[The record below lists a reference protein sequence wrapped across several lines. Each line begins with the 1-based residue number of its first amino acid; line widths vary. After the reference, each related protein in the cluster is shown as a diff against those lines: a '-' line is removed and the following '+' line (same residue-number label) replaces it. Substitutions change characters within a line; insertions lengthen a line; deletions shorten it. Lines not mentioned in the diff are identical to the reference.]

1 MATAKLALTDL
12 SFVDVATRTDA
23 PSKIW
28 QKIAARRGQAL
39 RIGIGAALLAAGA
52 TLYAPDILYTT
63 SSEAVINARTI
74 TVAAPI
80 DGRVTAAPPAEGTS
94 VAAGASLLR
103 IDNPVVDRSRLGELE
118 ATRTRTQAEL
128 DGNKQ
133 LIETLQ
139 QQIAALDAQAAAYR
153 DAATNR
159 LDLAAREAQA
169 DLTAAQAAATEADRM
184 LSRKQALAAAGWLAA
199 ADLDTAQKQAAG
211 ADANSQ
217 RAELAAKRIADE
229 RDAATRGIFVTDNTN
244 GAPYAQ
250 QRTDEFRLRLAE
262 AQAQAGAAQARLT
275 QIDSEI
281 AAEQARVEH
290 LSSAEVKAPFAG
302 VVWRPDVTT
311 GSAIGHDG
319 RLMTL
324 IDCSSLFVTGSFSS
338 RQFDNLHPGATAT
351 VRLADTG
358 AEYAGTV
365 VDVRAMRGA
374 ENGDHFAAPLPQL
387 SERQVM
393 ALVRLDDPSAMAGEK
408 YCNVG
413 RRVEIRFKDLGK
425 SPAATQLA
433 SAAR

>member
-1 MATAKLALTDL
+1 MATAKLALTDF
-12 SFVDVATRTDA
+12 SFVDVTTQTDA

-128 DGNKQ
+128 DGSKQ

-139 QQIAALDAQAAAYR
+139 QQIAALDAQAAVYR
-153 DAATNR
+153 DAAANR

-211 ADANSQ
+211 ADANAQ
-217 RAELAAKRIADE
+217 RAELAVKRLADE
-229 RDAATRGIFVTDNTN
+229 RDAAMHGIFVTDNTN

-262 AQAQAGAAQARLT
+262 AQAQTGAAQARLT

-281 AAEQARVEH
+281 TAEQTRVEH
-290 LSSAEVKAPFAG
+290 LSTAEVKAPFAG

-311 GSAIGHDG
+311 GSAVGHDG
-319 RLMTL
+319 KLMTL
-324 IDCSSLFVTGSFSS
+324 IDCSSLFVTASFSS
-338 RQFDNLHPGATAT
+338 RQFDNLHPGATAI

-365 VDVRAMRGA
+365 VDVRAMRGT
-374 ENGDHFAAPLPQL
+374 ENSDHFAAPLPQL

-393 ALVRLDDPSAMAGEK
+393 ALVRLDDPAAMAGEK